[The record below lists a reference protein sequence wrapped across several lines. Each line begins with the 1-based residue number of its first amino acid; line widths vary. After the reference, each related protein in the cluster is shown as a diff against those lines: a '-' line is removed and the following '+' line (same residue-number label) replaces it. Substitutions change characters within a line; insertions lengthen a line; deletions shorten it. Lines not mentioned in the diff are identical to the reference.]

1 MSGFSVAGKR
11 VVVVGGS
18 RSGVAAAELLVA
30 RGAAVLLTD
39 LKEHL
44 PDEARLRAAGV
55 ALELGGHR
63 ADTLARA
70 DLVVLSPGVPPD
82 QPAVQAA
89 RAAGVRTIAEI
100 ELASRWLKGRI
111 VAVTGTKG
119 KSTTTTL
126 IERILAEGGVNVS
139 AGGNLGPALSLQVAD
154 STADAVHVVEVSSFQ
169 LEGIETF
176 RPWIAVMLNFSPDHL
191 DRHPGMEAYAAAK
204 ARIFSNQDESDWAV
218 VNADDAGAIGLARDA
233 KARRRWFALESP
245 IEEGVTVSAGQVVER
260 TPAGDVPLLPVSAV
274 RLIGRHLLGD
284 VLAATAVARLV
295 GVAPAPIAAAVGAFT
310 GLEHAL
316 EPVAE
321 IAGVRFVNDS
331 KATNVAAT
339 CKSIESFAAGL
350 VPIMGGRYKGGDFR
364 QLRGVVSGRVR
375 AAVVIGESRAI
386 IRDALGD
393 IVPVRDAASM
403 AEAVR
408 AAFAEAGAGGTVLL
422 APGCSSFDMF
432 TDYAERGRA
441 FKQEVARLA
450 EERRHDREQ

>member
-1 MSGFSVAGKR
+1 MGGFSVAGKR

-18 RSGVAAAELLVA
+18 RSGVAAAELLVS
-30 RGAAVLLTD
+30 RGASVLLTD

-55 ALELGGHR
+55 DLELGGHR
-63 ADTLARA
+63 AGSLAAA
-70 DLVVLSPGVPPD
+70 DLVVLSPGVPPG

-89 RAAGVRTIAEI
+89 RAAGVTAIAEI
-100 ELASRWLKGRI
+100 ELASRWLKGRV

-126 IERILAEGGVNVS
+126 IGRILNEAGVKAS
-139 AGGNLGPALSLQVAD
+139 AGGNLGPALSLQVAA
-154 STADAVHVVEVSSFQ
+154 STPDAVHVVEVSSFQ

-176 RPWIAVMLNFSPDHL
+176 HPWIAVMLNFSPDHL
-191 DRHPGMEAYAAAK
+191 DRHPSMEAYAAAK
-204 ARIFSNQDESDWAV
+204 ARIFSNQDGGDWAV
-218 VNADDAGAIGLARDA
+218 VNADDAGAIALAHHAR
-233 KARRRWFALESP
+233 ARRRWFALDSP
-245 IEEGVTVSAGQVVER
+245 IGEGVTVSAGRVVER
-260 TPAGDVPLLPVSAV
+260 TPEGELPLFPVSAV
-274 RLIGRHLLGD
+274 PLIGRHLLGD
-284 VLAATAVARLV
+284 VLAATSVARLI

-331 KATNVAAT
+331 KATNVAAAG
-339 CKSIESFAAGL
+339 KSIESFATGL
-350 VPIMGGRYKGGDFR
+350 VPIMGGRYKGGEFR
-364 QLRGVVSGRVR
+364 ELRAVIAGRAR
-375 AAVVIGESRAI
+375 AVVAIGESRGI

-393 IVPVRDAASM
+393 VVPVREAASM

-432 TDYAERGRA
+432 TDYAERGRV

-450 EERRHDREQ
+450 EERRDDREQ

>member
-1 MSGFSVAGKR
+1 MSGFSVVGKR

-18 RSGVAAAELLVA
+18 RSGVAAAELLVS

-44 PDEARLRAAGV
+44 ADEARLRATGV

-63 ADTLARA
+63 ADTLAGA

-89 RAAGVRTIAEI
+89 RAAGVRAIAEI
-100 ELASRWLKGRI
+100 ELASRWLKGRV

-126 IERILAEGGVNVS
+126 IGRILDEAGVKVS

-154 STADAVHVVEVSSFQ
+154 STADAIHVVEVSSFQ

-176 RPWIAVMLNFSPDHL
+176 RPWVAVMLNFSPDHL
-191 DRHPGMEAYAAAK
+191 DRHPSMEAYAAAK
-204 ARIFSNQDESDWAV
+204 IRIFSNQDESDWAV
-218 VNADDAGAIGLARDA
+218 VNADDAGAIALARDA
-233 KARRRWFALESP
+233 RARRRWFALDSR
-245 IEEGVTVSAGQVVER
+245 IEEGVAVSADQVVER
-260 TPAGDVPLLPVSAV
+260 TRAGDFPLFPVSAV
-274 RLIGRHLLGD
+274 RLLGRHLLGD
-284 VLAATAVARLV
+284 VLAATSVARLV
-295 GVAPAPIAAAVGAFT
+295 GVAPEPIATAVRAFM

-321 IAGVRFVNDS
+321 VAGVRFVNDS

-339 CKSIESFAAGL
+339 RRSIESFATGL

-364 QLRGVVSGRVR
+364 ELRAPLAGRAR
-375 AAVVIGESRAI
+375 AVVAIGEARGI

-393 IVPVRDAASM
+393 IVPVRGAASM

-408 AAFAEAGAGGTVLL
+408 TAFAEAGAGGTVLL

-432 TDYAERGRA
+432 ADYAERGRA

-450 EERRHDREQ
+450 EERRNDREQ

>member
-1 MSGFSVAGKR
+1 MSGFSVAGQR

-18 RSGVAAAELLVA
+18 RSGVAAAELLVS
-30 RGAAVLLTD
+30 RGASVLLTD
-39 LKEHL
+39 LKERL

-63 ADTLARA
+63 AETLARA

-82 QPAVQAA
+82 QPAVRAA
-89 RAAGVRTIAEI
+89 RGAGVKTIAEI
-100 ELASRWLKGRI
+100 ELASRWLKGRV

-126 IERILAEGGVNVS
+126 IERILDEGGVRVS
-139 AGGNLGPALSLQVAD
+139 AGGNLGPALSLQVAG
-154 STADAVHVVEVSSFQ
+154 STPDAVHVVEVSSFQ

-191 DRHPGMEAYAAAK
+191 DRHPSMEAYAAAK
-204 ARIFSNQDESDWAV
+204 ARIFSNQDESDWVV
-218 VNADDAGAIGLARDA
+218 VNADDAGAIALAHDA
-233 KARRRWFALESP
+233 RARRRWFALDSP

-260 TPAGDVPLLPVSAV
+260 TRDGDVPMFPVSTV

-284 VLAATAVARLV
+284 VLAAVSVARLV
-295 GVAPAPIAAAVGAFT
+295 GVAPAPIAAAVGAFM

-321 IAGVRFVNDS
+321 VADVRFVNDS

-339 CKSIESFAAGL
+339 CRSIESFAAGL
-350 VPIMGGRYKGGDFR
+350 VAIMGGRYKGGDFR
-364 QLRGVVSGRVR
+364 QLRAVVAGRVR
-375 AAVVIGESRAI
+375 AVVAIGESRGI

-393 IVPVRDAASM
+393 LVPVIDAASM

-408 AAFAEAGAGGTVLL
+408 VAFAEAGPDGTVLL

-432 TDYAERGRA
+432 TDYAERGRV

-450 EERRHDREQ
+450 EERRDDREQ

>member
-1 MSGFSVAGKR
+1 MGGFSVAGKR

-18 RSGVAAAELLVA
+18 RSGVAAAELLVS
-30 RGAAVLLTD
+30 RGASVLLTD
-39 LKEHL
+39 LKRHL

-55 ALELGGHR
+55 ELELGGHR
-63 ADTLARA
+63 ADTLAAA
-70 DLVVLSPGVPPD
+70 DLVVLSPGVPPG

-89 RAAGVRTIAEI
+89 RAAGVKTIAEI
-100 ELASRWLKGRI
+100 ELASRWLEGRV

-126 IERILAEGGVNVS
+126 IGRILDGAGMKAS
-139 AGGNLGPALSLQVAD
+139 AGGNLGPALSLQVRG
-154 STADAVHVVEVSSFQ
+154 STPDAVHVVEVSSFQ

-176 RPWIAVMLNFSPDHL
+176 HPWVAVMLNFSPDHL
-191 DRHPGMEAYAAAK
+191 DRHPSMEAYAAAK

-218 VNADDAGAIGLARDA
+218 VNADDAGAIALAHEAR
-233 KARRRWFALESP
+233 ARRRWFALDSP

-260 TPAGDVPLLPVSAV
+260 TRGGDVPLFAVSAV

-284 VLAATAVARLV
+284 VLAATSVARLI
-295 GVAPAPIAAAVGAFT
+295 GVAPAAIAAAVGAFT

-321 IAGVRFVNDS
+321 VAGVRFVNDS

-339 CKSIESFAAGL
+339 RRSIESFATGL

-364 QLRGVVSGRVR
+364 ELRVLVEGRAR
-375 AAVVIGESRAI
+375 AVVAIGESRGI

-393 IVPVRDAASM
+393 VVPVREARSM

-408 AAFAEAGAGGTVLL
+408 AAFAEAGPGGTVLL

-432 TDYAERGRA
+432 ADYAERGRV
-441 FKQEVARLA
+441 FKQEVAQLA
-450 EERRHDREQ
+450 EERRAGREQ